1 MNKKIKYILVLT
13 VPFISLNAQ
22 SLRSLNNDG
31 VDLYKNKKYTDAEVN
46 FKKGIDKDTNSF
58 HPRFNL
64 GDSYFK
70 QGKYDEAVKAFGNSA
85 TKAMTKEEQAKSF
98 YNMGSSFIKAEK
110 YKEAIDAFKKSLK
123 LNPTDKDAKYN
134 LSYAIEKQK
143 EQQKQNQNKNNQNKD
158 DKKNNKDQNKDQNKD
173 NKDNKDK
180 KDNKDN
186 KDQNKN
192 NDNKDNKDQNK
203 KDQDMQNQQ
212 QKQNEPKMSKPEAE
226 RILEAIKNNEKDL
239 QKQLRKKAGTPV
251 KTDKD
256 W

>member
-1 MNKKIKYILVLT
+1 MNKTIKYILALT
-13 VPFISLNAQ
+13 IPFISLNAQ

-70 QGKYDEAVKAFGNSA
+70 QGKYEEAVKAFGNSA
-85 TKAMTKEEQAKSF
+85 AKAMTKEEQAKSF
-98 YNMGSSFIKAEK
+98 YNMGSSFVKAEK

-123 LNPTDKDAKYN
+123 LNPKDKDAKYN
-134 LSYAIEKQK
+134 LSYAIEKEK
-143 EQQKQNQNKNNQNKD
+143 EQQKQNQNQNKNNQNKD

-180 KDNKDN
+180 KDNKD
-186 KDQNKN
+186 QNKN

-203 KDQDMQNQQ
+203 KDQDKQNQQ